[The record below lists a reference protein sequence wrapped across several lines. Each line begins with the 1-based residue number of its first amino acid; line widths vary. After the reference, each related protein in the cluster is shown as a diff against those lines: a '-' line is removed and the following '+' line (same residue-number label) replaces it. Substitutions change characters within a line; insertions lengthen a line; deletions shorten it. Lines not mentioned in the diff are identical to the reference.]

1 MGYRM
6 TKIRNYALVV
16 GFFLA
21 LISVLF
27 GFNWVNAGSSSVTE
41 NSVPPGFAIPVVTS
55 EYVPQYIKD
64 NPWVICN
71 YPLEEWKTAP
81 RCDKEPDFIGQSV
94 PLFLT
99 NDLGFNAYQAIN
111 ANNGAL
117 RVVEIMPKHE
127 WSFNAAVGDP
137 AYINNLRTVW
147 GVYGGGWCD
156 LASRYVQ
163 AVRPLLPDP
172 DIRFINRNVSAGM
185 GLADVEYN
193 DAVAIWNTG
202 GLHGNI
208 GEAKDLILWNGSD
221 YGIRLWV
228 VEDGT
233 TLIVRSTWFD
243 PNSKETQNVR

>member
-1 MGYRM
+1 MGNIR
-6 TKIRNYALVV
+6 KIIVVVSFLVAMISVFV
-16 GFFLA
+16 GFK
-21 LISVLF
+21 
-27 GFNWVNAGSSSVTE
+27 WVNANESSYDSFAPF
-41 NSVPPGFAIPVVTS
+41 NPGFPIPVVTS
-55 EYVPQYIKD
+55 EFVPQYIKD
-64 NPWVICN
+64 NPWVICD

-99 NDLGFNAYQAIN
+99 NDLGFNAYQAVN

-117 RVVEIMPKHE
+117 RIVEIMPKHE
-127 WSFNAAVGDP
+127 WSFNSTVGDP
-137 AYINNLRTVW
+137 AYISNLRTVW

-163 AVRPLLPDP
+163 AVRPLLPDA
-172 DIRFINRNVSAGM
+172 DIRFINHNISAGM
-185 GLADVEYN
+185 GLADVDYN

-208 GEAKDLILWNGSD
+208 GEAKDLVLWNGSD